1 MIGIILFVVST
12 IFFMTVLQK
21 KVPISTPRP
30 ILKNKE
36 VELTMS
42 HAMTNQIT
50 SELMRQKAELSRNNH
65 TGSEMPSSRRVH
77 WSPSVN

>member
-1 MIGIILFVVST
+1 MIGIILFVASA
-12 IFFMTVLQK
+12 IFLIISSIK
-21 KVPISTPRP
+21 RVPTSTPSS

-42 HAMTNQIT
+42 HAMTNQVT
-50 SELMRQKAELSRNNH
+50 SELMRQKAELSRNNYPGNELF
-65 TGSEMPSSRRVH
+65 TSKRVH